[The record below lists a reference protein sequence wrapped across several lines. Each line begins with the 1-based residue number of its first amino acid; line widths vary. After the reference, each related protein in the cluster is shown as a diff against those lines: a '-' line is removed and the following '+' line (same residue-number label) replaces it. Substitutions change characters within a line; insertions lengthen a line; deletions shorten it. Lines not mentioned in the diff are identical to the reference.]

1 MPIETAVGALIAA
14 CDASDLE
21 TISVSWLIGNTATQ
35 FQESSMGFEQNS
47 SDKADSQDKKNAKT
61 FFGLELEAQRDM
73 LMFLVEE
80 HLSRHILE
88 HIADIGR
95 FDDGPGAG
103 IAFQIDVEDIVGV
116 NLQIRKLKEAVEDRL

>member
-1 MPIETAVGALIAA
+1 MHFKLIIALV
-14 CDASDLE
+14 E
-21 TISVSWLIGNTATQ
+21 
-35 FQESSMGFEQNS
+35 
-47 SDKADSQDKKNAKT
+47 DKKTNRIMEAARTAGATGATILNQVRGEGVKATKT
-61 FFGLELEAQRDM
+61 FFGLELETQRDM
-73 LMFLVEE
+73 LMFIVEE

-116 NLQIRKLKEAVEDRL
+116 NLQISKLHEAVEDRI